1 MWMPEGLRSTSPTFC
16 RMTKAT
22 LKEQVG
28 KNIFT
33 YVHHIEVASKK
44 KTSYISNLTEI
55 FANMYKARLK
65 LNLEKSA
72 SKLTRA
78 KVFRCLV
85 SLKGIKVNADKIRD
99 NSNETSTN
107 KKRCPEVD
115 MQNSS
120 S

>member
-1 MWMPEGLRSTSPTFC
+1 MWMPEGLRSASPTFC

-22 LKEQVG
+22 LKEQVR

-72 SKLTRA
+72 SKVTRA